1 VLRYAVLRA
10 AVWLAQAA
18 TGTPDEEEVY
28 DLPPAP
34 GLPRVA
40 YVFQM
45 HAQQRPTLP
54 GEPILY
60 GDNIRHSL
68 PVLLHPN
75 EVLGGAV
82 VPGYVRRGTYFLQNC
97 PVILE
102 LYGHHGVDIDFAG
115 VIGVVAHNTAEER
128 ERSVVMVGQMVADV
142 LRADGAVLTKTG
154 GGAPNVDMAE
164 MAHRCEQLGV
174 KTSFITWDASIS
186 GNTEEGSALFA
197 YPDLDAIVNIGAN
210 GYQFQ
215 MPAMDRVLA
224 PWNDGAALERLQGP
238 MHSAGGQQQGVLDQL
253 GAGRFTMTVY

>member
-1 VLRYAVLRA
+1 
-10 AVWLAQAA
+10 
-18 TGTPDEEEVY
+18 
-28 DLPPAP
+28 
-34 GLPRVA
+34 
-40 YVFQM
+40 
-45 HAQQRPTLP
+45 
-54 GEPILY
+54 
-60 GDNIRHSL
+60 GDNIRHSM

-174 KTSFITWDASIS
+174 RTAFITWDASIS